1 MLCQSADISRA
12 ATAKILYFLCVLI
25 NSAQTFQDAC
35 GVAVPLQAE
44 QSSADH
50 KMAGQP
56 LTSRY
61 QGVIEQKT
69 GPQIAPKG
77 ITVCKCV
84 CVNNKM

>member
-1 MLCQSADISRA
+1 MLCQSADISQA

-35 GVAVPLQAE
+35 GVAVALQGE

-61 QGVIEQKT
+61 KGVIEQKNWT
-69 GPQIAPKG
+69 PNCPERHNCML
-77 ITVCKCV
+77 VCMCE
-84 CVNNKM
+84 